1 MITVHGISSGYLP
14 MVSMNRQCWKSGRV
28 GFPLDVPVHLSSTCT
43 CKASNF
49 ERGPPKFRIRWRGEG
64 SHARS
69 RSEKA
74 IGGEEAVGRRAMT
87 NLLASHITR
96 SQLRFETASFLDNC
110 TSHQDQGRTVRI
122 QEFRK
127 LSVKKGPASGSIR
140 SNAPIRSRMTCSVE
154 VQRHGT

>member
-110 TSHQDQGRTVRI
+110 TSHQDQGKNGQNSGI
-122 QEFRK
+122 QETECKEGPSLRFNPKQRPNQK
-127 LSVKKGPASGSIR
+127 LY
-140 SNAPIRSRMTCSVE
+140 E
-154 VQRHGT
+154 L